1 MTPSPRL
8 LLPLLFVSAA
18 ALFGQPSAPADNTTV
33 LTINGEPVAADEYTL
48 VMNRQV
54 GPVYSLFKQT
64 RNLDDHVGYWSP
76 ASGPDGPLAKLRE
89 LTLAELV
96 RIKICQSQAKARGL
110 VKNMDFASFRTAY
123 EQENARRLAA
133 KARGEVVYGPPQ
145 YRLTSYYYILLGDLA
160 YKLEL
165 AMAKELEPTVAAGA
179 IETLL
184 ASHEEEFKPLSPGDA
199 RRRAV
204 VVLSTRATRQ
214 KLQGLRAS
222 AVTDV
227 RDDLL
232 ARLFPRSDDPFTNLA
247 PVEKTPTTR

>member
-1 MTPSPRL
+1 ML
-8 LLPLLFVSAA
+8 
-18 ALFGQPSAPADNTTV
+18 GQPPAPAGDTTV
-33 LTINGEPVAADEYTL
+33 LTINGEPVSADEYTL

-96 RIKICQSQAKARGL
+96 RIKICQSQAKALGL
-110 VKNMDFASFRTAY
+110 AKNVDFASFRTAY
-123 EQENARRLAA
+123 EQENIRRLEA

-145 YRLTSYYYILLGDLA
+145 YRLASYYYIRLGDLA

-165 AMAKELEPTVAAGA
+165 AMAKELEPAVTVGEIDA
-179 IETLL
+179 LL
-184 ASHEEEFKPLSPGDA
+184 APHQEDFKPLSSEDA

-204 VVLSTRATRQ
+204 VVLGTRAARQ
-214 KLQGLRAS
+214 KLQDLRAS

-227 RDDLL
+227 RDELL
-232 ARLFPRSDDPFTNLA
+232 AQLLPRSDDPSPNFA
-247 PVEKTPTTR
+247 PLKKTPTTR